1 MDVRFSRESPA
12 RARHSGTVTGTAGC
26 GLASRERRNRL
37 AECRVHDII
46 PHLVSFRMRLPRA
59 LFFAAGL
66 VSALV
71 TTPLSAQS
79 DDGTTFRWSGP
90 VASGH
95 FIRLHNMNGNIR
107 IERGSGPKVEV
118 VADRKVE
125 RGDPKTVK
133 FEVRMRADG
142 DVVICALWGSDQEC
156 TDNGTRGS
164 YNSNN
169 WRRGVEI
176 SVTMRVLVPE
186 GVKTFARSTNGN
198 VDVQGVTSE
207 VDASSTNGNVNV
219 RTSGG
224 LVNATTTNGSVTAS
238 LGSLTGDQ
246 PMRFSTT
253 NGSVTVFAPPSL
265 NAEIEMSTTNGG
277 VVTDF
282 PVTVSGRVARNSLR
296 GTLGQGGRSIIVRST
311 NGDVALKRNGI

>member
-1 MDVRFSRESPA
+1 MGIHMHLSRSLA
-12 RARHSGTVTGTAGC
+12 TATA
-26 GLASRERRNRL
+26 LA
-37 AECRVHDII
+37 A
-46 PHLVSFRMRLPRA
+46 
-59 LFFAAGL
+59 
-66 VSALV
+66 ALV
-71 TTPLSAQS
+71 AAPLHAQS

-90 VASGH
+90 VSSGH

-107 IERGSGPKVEV
+107 IERGAGRSVEV
-118 VADRKVE
+118 VADRKVV
-125 RGDPKTVK
+125 RGDPKTVR
-133 FEVRMRADG
+133 FDVRMRSDG
-142 DVVICALWGSDQEC
+142 DVVICALWGDEQEC

-176 SVTMRVLVPE
+176 SVTMRVLVPD

-198 VDVQGVTSE
+198 VDIQGVSSE

-238 LGSLTGDQ
+238 LGSLSGDQ
-246 PMRFSTT
+246 PMRFTTT
-253 NGSVTVFAPPSL
+253 NGSVTVYAPPTLSADL
-265 NAEIEMSTTNGG
+265 EMSTTNGG
-277 VVTDF
+277 VITDF
-282 PVTVSGRVARNSLR
+282 PVTISGRVARNSLR
-296 GTLGQGGRSIIVRST
+296 GTLGQGGRSIVVRST